1 MSASGDKFACTSC
14 GATFVTPWP
23 NCPICNAAMAAVAE
37 GAGGPAPSSSGLGG
51 GGQARLN
58 LNFNFPGGP
67 GGPDASQEP
76 QLFASAPA
84 SPSATPYQHPTTTGT
99 SRLDEIFQ
107 SSPDAGAKPNFAS
120 FTFGGT
126 PVGGGGP
133 ATPAKPASGSPASGS
148 PASPAAGG
156 PGAGSGLA
164 GGSGPAA
171 GGGFGGPS
179 SAFGGG
185 KPAFGGGA
193 AEPAPSPTV
202 KPTFGADDP
211 FKGPVTPGGRKPEF
225 KPMNFGGGSPGAAA
239 PPSPTPTP
247 APAPA
252 ADPFKPKPKA
262 FEPPKPLS
270 PRPTPPAKPPVDDA
284 LARSLALLDSLESSK
299 VSAILPSQAYLASR
313 PAPSNPVQASAPGGS
328 EGGTQGTP
336 AEPAPSAEQGAS
348 TETPGAFK
356 SQFAARPPMR
366 PIASVPSR
374 PGADHRAGS
383 DHALSSMNRIWPP
396 KDGEEEVDPHAD
408 SLPSEEDFTPPQEE
422 EEEKKGGIG
431 AVLGVLAAVV
441 VFLAF
446 TATAL
451 VYGLY
456 NLAGLTPAPPAATT
470 DVGTLAAASNAATS
484 AAVAETSAPLPTKTA
499 PLPTAAS
506 TTASPSASG
515 VSTSSPVPSG
525 TGRPSGTGTPSGT
538 GNPSGASTPAGSG
551 SASPTSGGGST
562 TVAAGSGRPAGTGG
576 SGSIRQQIWEAM
588 ESDIPEVAAAASK
601 KIAAEQGK
609 SAVPKLVDM
618 LKNSNKFGRT
628 WAARTLTQF
637 GPDSVD
643 AAEALAKNLPRGGE
657 ETAASV
663 EALTAIGPPSLPL
676 VLGLLRNPDPVRP
689 VETQL
694 AALAVIQ
701 NVGPKGT
708 LLVSPAVLPFL
719 ESTNPDLRETS
730 KETLKK
736 LGPASMTVGADAFRE
751 GSAAMRKSLCE
762 VWASYGPEAKSALPQ
777 LGEVLKS
784 NDEELFRH
792 AAHTLFKIGPA
803 SLPTLFDV
811 LENAKS
817 RKARDEASKAVG
829 WIGEPAV
836 KPTLDQLDAW
846 IRSGKSAY
854 DDPVGYLL
862 SSLGRMGAAGKAALP
877 KLAEWSRHPNGNI
890 SFYARD
896 SLDKIQR
903 AKP

>member
-37 GAGGPAPSSSGLGG
+37 GAGGPAPSSPGLGG
-51 GGQARLN
+51 GGPARLN

-67 GGPDASQEP
+67 GGPDASHEP

-84 SPSATPYQHPTTTGT
+84 SPSATPYQQPTTTGT

-120 FTFGGT
+120 FSFGGA
-126 PVGGGGP
+126 PPAGAA
-133 ATPAKPASGSPASGS
+133 ATPAKPASNSPPTPPAASG
-148 PASPAAGG
+148 P
-156 PGAGSGLA
+156 
-164 GGSGPAA
+164 A
-171 GGGFGGPS
+171 GGGFGGAS

-185 KPAFGGGA
+185 GGKPSFGGGA

-202 KPTFGADDP
+202 KPAFGADDP
-211 FKGPVTPGGRKPEF
+211 FKGPLTPSGKKPEF
-225 KPMNFGGGSPGAAA
+225 KPMNFGGGTPGAAA
-239 PPSPTPTP
+239 PAPTP
-247 APAPA
+247 APAAP
-252 ADPFKPKPKA
+252 DPFKPKPKA
-262 FEPPKPLS
+262 FEPPKPIP
-270 PRPTPPAKPPVDDA
+270 PRPTPAAKPPVDDA

-313 PAPSNPVQASAPGGS
+313 PAPSNPVQASAPGGL
-328 EGGTQGTP
+328 EGDSQAAP
-336 AEPAPSAEQGAS
+336 AEPAPSDEQGAS

-356 SQFAARPPMR
+356 PQFGGRPPLR

-374 PGADHRAGS
+374 PGSDRAGS
-383 DHALSSMNRIWPP
+383 DHALSSMNRIWPA
-396 KDGEEEVDPHAD
+396 KDGGPDADPHAD
-408 SLPSEEDFTPPQEE
+408 SLPSEEDSTPPQEE

-456 NLAGLTPAPPAATT
+456 NLAGLNLKPPAATT
-470 DVGTLAAASNAATS
+470 GVGTLAAASTDAAPSTVAAPTVAPSLVPVESSTPVATKLGPVSSAAAAPSATS
-484 AAVAETSAPLPTKTA
+484 VSTGAVA
-499 PLPTAAS
+499 
-506 TTASPSASG
+506 PSD
-515 VSTSSPVPSG
+515 TRNPSG
-525 TGRPSGTGTPSGT
+525 TSVPAGTGAAP
-538 GNPSGASTPAGSG
+538 PP
-551 SASPTSGGGST
+551 SGGGST
-562 TVAAGSGRPAGTGG
+562 TVAGSGRPAGTGG
-576 SGSIRQQIWEAM
+576 SGPIRQQIWDAM

-601 KIAAEQGK
+601 KIATEQGK
-609 SAVPKLVDM
+609 AAVPKLVDM

-643 AAEALAKNLPRGGE
+643 AAEALAKNLPRGGD

-862 SSLGRMGAAGKAALP
+862 SSLGRMGASGKAALP